1 MNENLNNVKIS
12 GIRRFFNKVK
22 KVDGAISLTLGQ
34 PDFKTPKEIK
44 EGMIKAIE
52 EDKTVYTDNFGLLE
66 LRKEISTY
74 LNRKGINYS
83 VEEICVTV
91 GGSEALYSSI
101 SSLINRNDKVLIPN
115 PSYPAY
121 ENIVNILGGE
131 FISYNLNDDFS
142 INFNELNELL
152 KKEDIKYLV
161 LSYPCNPTGAV
172 LKKNEYYKLIGLIKR
187 YNLTVVT
194 DEIYEAFCYDN
205 YYSVAM
211 CNEIK
216 ENIIYIGG
224 FSKMFSITGV
234 RIGFIAAA
242 EKYLKEIAKVH
253 QYNVSCTNSIGQYG
267 VLEGLRYG
275 LHNVEKMK
283 EEFIKR
289 KIYVENRLT
298 DMGLE
303 YFSPSGAF
311 YIFPSIKQFNISSE
325 EFCEN
330 LLKEEKVA
338 CVPGSDFGSGGE
350 GYIRISYCYSI
361 EELEIALNSL
371 EKYINNYIL
380 KKEFL

>member
-22 KVDGAISLTLGQ
+22 KVDGAVSLTLGE

-44 EGMIKAIE
+44 YGMIKAIE

-74 LNRKGINYS
+74 LNRRGINYS
-83 VEEICVTV
+83 MEEICITV

-101 SSLINRNDKVLIPN
+101 SSLINKNDKVLIPN

-131 FISYNLNDDFS
+131 VISYNLNNDFS

-152 KKEDIKYLV
+152 KKEDIKYMV

-172 LKKNEYYKLIGLIKR
+172 LKKNEYNKLIDLIRR
-187 YNLTVVT
+187 YNLIVVT

-224 FSKMFSITGV
+224 FSKMFSITGI

-267 VLEGLRYG
+267 VLEGLKYG
-275 LHNVEKMK
+275 LYNVEKMK
-283 EEFIKR
+283 EEFINR
-289 KIYVENRLT
+289 KTYVENRLT
-298 DMGLE
+298 AMGLE
-303 YFSPSGAF
+303 CFSPSGAF

-338 CVPGSDFGSGGE
+338 CVPGSAFGSGGE
-350 GYIRISYCYSI
+350 GYVRISYCYSI

-371 EKYINNYIL
+371 EKYINTLY
-380 KKEFL
+380 

>member
-1 MNENLNNVKIS
+1 NLNN
-12 GIRRFFNKVK
+12 
-22 KVDGAISLTLGQ
+22 
-34 PDFKTPKEIK
+34 
-44 EGMIKAIE
+44 
-52 EDKTVYTDNFGLLE
+52 
-66 LRKEISTY
+66 
-74 LNRKGINYS
+74 
-83 VEEICVTV
+83 
-91 GGSEALYSSI
+91 
-101 SSLINRNDKVLIPN
+101 
-115 PSYPAY
+115 
-121 ENIVNILGGE
+121 
-131 FISYNLNDDFS
+131 DFS

-152 KKEDIKYLV
+152 KKEDIKYMV

-172 LKKNEYYKLIGLIKR
+172 LKKNEYNKLIDLIRR
-187 YNLTVVT
+187 YNLIVVT

-224 FSKMFSITGV
+224 FSKMFSITGI

-267 VLEGLRYG
+267 VLEGLKYG
-275 LHNVEKMK
+275 LYNVEKMK
-283 EEFIKR
+283 EEFINR
-289 KIYVENRLT
+289 KTYVENRLT
-298 DMGLE
+298 AMGLE
-303 YFSPSGAF
+303 CFSPSGAF

-338 CVPGSDFGSGGE
+338 CVPGSAFGSGGE
-350 GYIRISYCYSI
+350 GYVRISYCYSI

-371 EKYINNYIL
+371 EKYINTLY
-380 KKEFL
+380 

>member
-22 KVDGAISLTLGQ
+22 KVDGAISLTLGE

-44 EGMIKAIE
+44 YGMIKAIE

-74 LNRKGINYS
+74 LNRRGINYS
-83 VEEICVTV
+83 MEEICITV

-101 SSLINRNDKVLIPN
+101 SSLINKNDKVLIPN

-131 FISYNLNDDFS
+131 VISYNLNNDFS

-152 KKEDIKYLV
+152 KKEDIKYMV

-172 LKKNEYYKLIGLIKR
+172 LKKNEYNKLIDLIRR
-187 YNLTVVT
+187 YNLIVVT

-224 FSKMFSITGV
+224 FSKMFSITGI

-267 VLEGLRYG
+267 VLEGLKYG
-275 LHNVEKMK
+275 LYNVEKMK
-283 EEFIKR
+283 EEFINR
-289 KIYVENRLT
+289 KTYVENRLT
-298 DMGLE
+298 AMGLE
-303 YFSPSGAF
+303 CFSPSGAF

-338 CVPGSDFGSGGE
+338 CVPGSAFGSGGE
-350 GYIRISYCYSI
+350 GYVRISYCYSI

-371 EKYINNYIL
+371 EKYINTLY
-380 KKEFL
+380 

>member
-1 MNENLNNVKIS
+1 MNENLNNVEIS

-22 KVDGAISLTLGQ
+22 EVDGAISLTLGQ

-44 EGMIKAIE
+44 DGMIKAIK

-74 LNRKGINYS
+74 LNRKGINYLM
-83 VEEICVTV
+83 EEICITV

-101 SSLINRNDKVLIPN
+101 SSLINKNDKVLIPN

-131 FISYNLNDDFS
+131 VISYNLNDDFS
-142 INFNELNELL
+142 INFDNLNDLL
-152 KKEDIKYLV
+152 KKQNIKYMV

-172 LKKNEYYKLIGLIKR
+172 LKKNEYNKLIDLIKR
-187 YNLTVVT
+187 YNITVIS
-194 DEIYEAFCYDN
+194 DEIYEAFCYDD

-211 CNEIK
+211 CSEIK

-224 FSKMFSITGV
+224 FSKMFSATGI
-234 RIGFIAAA
+234 RIGFIAAS

-267 VLEGLRYG
+267 VLEGLKHG
-275 LHNVEKMK
+275 LYNVEKMK

-289 KIYVENRLT
+289 KTYVENRLNS
-298 DMGLE
+298 MGIECL
-303 YFSPSGAF
+303 SPSGAF
-311 YIFPSIKQFNISSE
+311 YIFPSIKRFNSSSE

-330 LLKEEKVA
+330 LLKKEKVA
-338 CVPGSDFGSGGE
+338 CVPGSAFGSKGE

-371 EKYINNYIL
+371 ERYI
-380 KKEFL
+380 KKLNIR

>member
-22 KVDGAISLTLGQ
+22 KVDGAISLTLGE

-44 EGMIKAIE
+44 YGMIKAIE

-74 LNRKGINYS
+74 LNRRGINYS
-83 VEEICVTV
+83 MEEICITV

-101 SSLINRNDKVLIPN
+101 SSLINKNDKVLIPN

-131 FISYNLNDDFS
+131 VISYNLNNDFS

-152 KKEDIKYLV
+152 KKEDIKYMV

-172 LKKNEYYKLIGLIKR
+172 LKKNEYNKLIDLIRR
-187 YNLTVVT
+187 YNLIVVT

-211 CNEIK
+211 CNGIK

-224 FSKMFSITGV
+224 FSKMFSITGI

-267 VLEGLRYG
+267 VLEGLKYG
-275 LHNVEKMK
+275 LYNVEKMK
-283 EEFIKR
+283 EEFINR
-289 KIYVENRLT
+289 KTYVENRLT
-298 DMGLE
+298 AMGLE
-303 YFSPSGAF
+303 CFLPSGAF

-338 CVPGSDFGSGGE
+338 CVPGSAFGSGGE
-350 GYIRISYCYSI
+350 GYVRISYCYSI

-371 EKYINNYIL
+371 EKYINTLY
-380 KKEFL
+380 

>member
-22 KVDGAISLTLGQ
+22 KVDGAISLTLGE

-44 EGMIKAIE
+44 YGMIKAIE

-74 LNRKGINYS
+74 LNRRGINYS
-83 VEEICVTV
+83 MEEICITV
-91 GGSEALYSSI
+91 GGREALYSSI
-101 SSLINRNDKVLIPN
+101 SSLINKNDKVLIPN

-131 FISYNLNDDFS
+131 VISYNLNNDFS

-152 KKEDIKYLV
+152 KKEDIKYMV

-172 LKKNEYYKLIGLIKR
+172 LKKNEYNKLIDLIRR
-187 YNLTVVT
+187 YNLIVVT

-224 FSKMFSITGV
+224 FSKMFSITGI

-267 VLEGLRYG
+267 VLEGLKYG
-275 LHNVEKMK
+275 LYNVEKMK
-283 EEFIKR
+283 EEFINR
-289 KIYVENRLT
+289 KTYVENRLT
-298 DMGLE
+298 AMGLE
-303 YFSPSGAF
+303 CFSPSGAF

-338 CVPGSDFGSGGE
+338 CVPGSAFGSGGE
-350 GYIRISYCYSI
+350 GYVRISYCYSI

-371 EKYINNYIL
+371 EKYINTLY
-380 KKEFL
+380 

>member
-22 KVDGAISLTLGQ
+22 KVDGAISLTLGE

-44 EGMIKAIE
+44 YGMIKAIE

-66 LRKEISTY
+66 LRKEISIY
-74 LNRKGINYS
+74 LNRRGINYS
-83 VEEICVTV
+83 MEEICITV

-101 SSLINRNDKVLIPN
+101 SSLINKNDKVLIPN

-131 FISYNLNDDFS
+131 VISYNLNNDFS

-152 KKEDIKYLV
+152 KKEDIKYMV

-172 LKKNEYYKLIGLIKR
+172 LKKNEYNKLIDLIRR
-187 YNLTVVT
+187 YNLIVVT

-224 FSKMFSITGV
+224 FSKMFSITGI

-267 VLEGLRYG
+267 VLEGLKYG
-275 LHNVEKMK
+275 LYNVEKMK
-283 EEFIKR
+283 EEFINR
-289 KIYVENRLT
+289 KTYVENRLT
-298 DMGLE
+298 AMGLE
-303 YFSPSGAF
+303 CFSPSGAF

-338 CVPGSDFGSGGE
+338 CVPGSAFGSGGE
-350 GYIRISYCYSI
+350 GYVRISYCYSI

-371 EKYINNYIL
+371 EKYINTLY
-380 KKEFL
+380 

>member
-22 KVDGAISLTLGQ
+22 KVDGAISLTLGE

-44 EGMIKAIE
+44 YGMIKAIE

-74 LNRKGINYS
+74 LNRRGINYS
-83 VEEICVTV
+83 MEEICITV

-101 SSLINRNDKVLIPN
+101 SSLINKNDKVLIPN
-115 PSYPAY
+115 PSYQAY

-131 FISYNLNDDFS
+131 VISYNLNNDFS

-152 KKEDIKYLV
+152 KKEDIKYMV

-172 LKKNEYYKLIGLIKR
+172 LKKNEYNKLIDLIRR
-187 YNLTVVT
+187 YNLIVVT

-224 FSKMFSITGV
+224 FSKMFSITGI

-267 VLEGLRYG
+267 VLEGLKYG
-275 LHNVEKMK
+275 LYNVEKMK
-283 EEFIKR
+283 EEFINR
-289 KIYVENRLT
+289 KTYVENRLT
-298 DMGLE
+298 AMGLE
-303 YFSPSGAF
+303 CFSPSGAF

-338 CVPGSDFGSGGE
+338 CVPGSAFGSGGE
-350 GYIRISYCYSI
+350 GYVRISYCYSI

-371 EKYINNYIL
+371 EKYINTLY
-380 KKEFL
+380 

>member
-44 EGMIKAIE
+44 YGMIKAIE

-74 LNRKGINYS
+74 LNRRGINYS
-83 VEEICVTV
+83 MEEICITV

-101 SSLINRNDKVLIPN
+101 SSLINKNDKVLIPN

-131 FISYNLNDDFS
+131 VISYNLNNDFS

-172 LKKNEYYKLIGLIKR
+172 LKKNEYNKLIDLIRR
-187 YNLTVVT
+187 YNLIVVT

-224 FSKMFSITGV
+224 FSKMFSITGI

-267 VLEGLRYG
+267 VLEGLKYG
-275 LHNVEKMK
+275 LYNVEKMK
-283 EEFIKR
+283 EEFINR
-289 KIYVENRLT
+289 KTYVENRLT
-298 DMGLE
+298 AMGLE
-303 YFSPSGAF
+303 CFSPSGAF

-338 CVPGSDFGSGGE
+338 CVPGSSFGSGGE
-350 GYIRISYCYSI
+350 GYVRISYCYSI

-371 EKYINNYIL
+371 EKYINTLY
-380 KKEFL
+380 

>member
-22 KVDGAISLTLGQ
+22 KVDGAISLTLGE

-44 EGMIKAIE
+44 YGMIKAIE

-74 LNRKGINYS
+74 LNRRSINYS
-83 VEEICVTV
+83 MEEICITV

-101 SSLINRNDKVLIPN
+101 SSLINKNDKVLIPN

-121 ENIVNILGGE
+121 ENIVKILGGE
-131 FISYNLNDDFS
+131 VISYNLNNDFS
-142 INFNELNELL
+142 INFNELNKLL
-152 KKEDIKYLV
+152 KKEDIKYMV

-172 LKKNEYYKLIGLIKR
+172 LKKNEYNKLIDLIRR
-187 YNLTVVT
+187 YNLIVVT

-224 FSKMFSITGV
+224 FSKMFSITGI

-267 VLEGLRYG
+267 VLEGLKYG
-275 LHNVEKMK
+275 LYNVEKMK
-283 EEFIKR
+283 EEFINR

-298 DMGLE
+298 AMGLE
-303 YFSPSGAF
+303 CFSPSGAF

-338 CVPGSDFGSGGE
+338 CVPGSAFGSGGE
-350 GYIRISYCYSI
+350 GYVRISYCYSI

-371 EKYINNYIL
+371 EKYINTLY
-380 KKEFL
+380 

>member
-22 KVDGAISLTLGQ
+22 KVDGAISLTLGE

-44 EGMIKAIE
+44 YGMIKAIE

-74 LNRKGINYS
+74 LNRRGINYS
-83 VEEICVTV
+83 MEEICITV

-101 SSLINRNDKVLIPN
+101 SSLINKNDKVLIPN

-131 FISYNLNDDFS
+131 VISYNLNNDFS

-152 KKEDIKYLV
+152 KKEDIKYMV

-172 LKKNEYYKLIGLIKR
+172 LKKNEYNKLIDLIRR
-187 YNLTVVT
+187 YNLIVVT

-224 FSKMFSITGV
+224 FSKMFSITGI

-267 VLEGLRYG
+267 VLEGLKYG
-275 LHNVEKMK
+275 LYNVEKMK
-283 EEFIKR
+283 EEFINR
-289 KIYVENRLT
+289 KTYVENRLT
-298 DMGLE
+298 AMGLE
-303 YFSPSGAF
+303 CLSPSGAF

-338 CVPGSDFGSGGE
+338 CVPGSAFGSGGE
-350 GYIRISYCYSI
+350 GYVRVSYCYSI

-371 EKYINNYIL
+371 EKYINTLY
-380 KKEFL
+380 

>member
-22 KVDGAISLTLGQ
+22 KVDGAISLTLGE

-44 EGMIKAIE
+44 YGMIKAIE

-74 LNRKGINYS
+74 LNRRGINYS
-83 VEEICVTV
+83 MEEICITV

-101 SSLINRNDKVLIPN
+101 SSLINKNDKVLIPN

-131 FISYNLNDDFS
+131 VISYNLNNDFS

-152 KKEDIKYLV
+152 KKEDIKYMV

-172 LKKNEYYKLIGLIKR
+172 LKKNEYNKLIDLIRR
-187 YNLTVVT
+187 YNLIVVT

-224 FSKMFSITGV
+224 FSKMFSITGI

-267 VLEGLRYG
+267 VLEGLKYG
-275 LHNVEKMK
+275 LYNVEKMK
-283 EEFIKR
+283 EEFINR
-289 KIYVENRLT
+289 KTYVENRLT
-298 DMGLE
+298 AMGLE
-303 YFSPSGAF
+303 CLSPSGAF

-338 CVPGSDFGSGGE
+338 CVPGSAFGSGGE
-350 GYIRISYCYSI
+350 GYVRISYCYSI

-371 EKYINNYIL
+371 EKYINTLY
-380 KKEFL
+380 

>member
-22 KVDGAISLTLGQ
+22 KVDGAISLTLGE

-44 EGMIKAIE
+44 YGMIKAIE

-74 LNRKGINYS
+74 LNRRSINYS
-83 VEEICVTV
+83 MEEICITV

-101 SSLINRNDKVLIPN
+101 SSLINKNDKVLIPN

-121 ENIVNILGGE
+121 ENIVKILGGE
-131 FISYNLNDDFS
+131 VISYNLNNDFS
-142 INFNELNELL
+142 INFNELNKLL
-152 KKEDIKYLV
+152 KKEDIKYMV

-172 LKKNEYYKLIGLIKR
+172 LKKNEYNKLIDLIRR
-187 YNLTVVT
+187 YNLIVVT

-224 FSKMFSITGV
+224 FSKMFSITGI

-267 VLEGLRYG
+267 VLEGLKYG
-275 LHNVEKMK
+275 LYNVEKMK
-283 EEFIKR
+283 EEFINR

-298 DMGLE
+298 AMGLE
-303 YFSPSGAF
+303 CFSPNGAF

-338 CVPGSDFGSGGE
+338 CVPGSAFGSGGE
-350 GYIRISYCYSI
+350 GYVRISYCYSI

-371 EKYINNYIL
+371 EKYINTLY
-380 KKEFL
+380 

>member
-22 KVDGAISLTLGQ
+22 NVDGAISLTLGE

-44 EGMIKAIE
+44 YGMIKAIE

-74 LNRKGINYS
+74 LNRRGINYS
-83 VEEICVTV
+83 MEEICITV

-101 SSLINRNDKVLIPN
+101 SSLINKNDKVLIPN

-131 FISYNLNDDFS
+131 VISYNLNNDFS

-152 KKEDIKYLV
+152 KKEDIKYMV

-172 LKKNEYYKLIGLIKR
+172 LKKNEYNKLIDLIRR
-187 YNLTVVT
+187 YNLIVVT

-224 FSKMFSITGV
+224 FSKMFSITGI
-234 RIGFIAAA
+234 RIGFIAAS

-267 VLEGLRYG
+267 VLEGLKYG
-275 LHNVEKMK
+275 LYNVEKMK
-283 EEFIKR
+283 EEFINR
-289 KIYVENRLT
+289 KTYVENRLT
-298 DMGLE
+298 AMGLE
-303 YFSPSGAF
+303 CFSPSGAF

-338 CVPGSDFGSGGE
+338 CVPGSAFGSGGE
-350 GYIRISYCYSI
+350 GYVRISYSYSI

-371 EKYINNYIL
+371 EKYINTLY
-380 KKEFL
+380 

>member
-22 KVDGAISLTLGQ
+22 KVDGAISLTLGE

-44 EGMIKAIE
+44 YGMIKAIE

-74 LNRKGINYS
+74 LNRRGINYS
-83 VEEICVTV
+83 MEEICITV

-101 SSLINRNDKVLIPN
+101 SSLINKNDKVLIPN

-121 ENIVNILGGE
+121 ENIVNILAGE
-131 FISYNLNDDFS
+131 VISYNLNNDFS

-152 KKEDIKYLV
+152 KKEDIKYMV

-172 LKKNEYYKLIGLIKR
+172 LKKNEYNKLIDLIRR
-187 YNLTVVT
+187 YNLIVVT

-224 FSKMFSITGV
+224 FSKMFSITGI

-267 VLEGLRYG
+267 VLEGLKYG
-275 LHNVEKMK
+275 LYNVEKMK
-283 EEFIKR
+283 EEFINR
-289 KIYVENRLT
+289 KTYVENRLT
-298 DMGLE
+298 AMGLE
-303 YFSPSGAF
+303 CFSPSGAF

-338 CVPGSDFGSGGE
+338 CVPGSAFGSGGE
-350 GYIRISYCYSI
+350 GYVRISYCYSI

-371 EKYINNYIL
+371 EKYINTLY
-380 KKEFL
+380 

>member
-22 KVDGAISLTLGQ
+22 KVDGAISLTLGE

-44 EGMIKAIE
+44 YGMIKAIE

-74 LNRKGINYS
+74 LNRRSINYS
-83 VEEICVTV
+83 MEEICITV

-101 SSLINRNDKVLIPN
+101 SSLINKNDKVLIPN

-131 FISYNLNDDFS
+131 VISYNLNNDFS

-152 KKEDIKYLV
+152 KKEDIKYMV

-172 LKKNEYYKLIGLIKR
+172 LKKNEYNKLIDLIRR
-187 YNLTVVT
+187 YNLIVVT

-224 FSKMFSITGV
+224 FSKMFSITGI

-267 VLEGLRYG
+267 VLEGLKYG
-275 LHNVEKMK
+275 LYNVEKMK
-283 EEFIKR
+283 EEFINR

-298 DMGLE
+298 AMGLE
-303 YFSPSGAF
+303 CFSPSGAF

-338 CVPGSDFGSGGE
+338 CVPGSAFGSGGE
-350 GYIRISYCYSI
+350 GYVRISYCYSI

-371 EKYINNYIL
+371 EKYINTLY
-380 KKEFL
+380 

>member
-22 KVDGAISLTLGQ
+22 NVDGAISLTLGE

-44 EGMIKAIE
+44 YGMIKAIE

-74 LNRKGINYS
+74 LNRRGINYS
-83 VEEICVTV
+83 MEEICITV

-101 SSLINRNDKVLIPN
+101 SSLINKNDKVLIPN

-131 FISYNLNDDFS
+131 VISYNLNNDFS

-152 KKEDIKYLV
+152 KKEDIKYMV

-172 LKKNEYYKLIGLIKR
+172 LKKNEYNKLIDLIRR
-187 YNLTVVT
+187 YNLIVVT

-224 FSKMFSITGV
+224 FSKMFSITGI

-267 VLEGLRYG
+267 VLEGLKYG
-275 LHNVEKMK
+275 LYNVEKMK
-283 EEFIKR
+283 EEFINR
-289 KIYVENRLT
+289 KTYVENRLT
-298 DMGLE
+298 AMGLE
-303 YFSPSGAF
+303 CFSPSGAF

-338 CVPGSDFGSGGE
+338 CVPGSAFGSGGE
-350 GYIRISYCYSI
+350 GYVRISYCYSI

-371 EKYINNYIL
+371 EKYINTLY
-380 KKEFL
+380 